1 MKKVEPINLIEY
13 NLVKLLNVIHTS
25 FSFRNN
31 SISELGPF
39 IEFII
44 IDFAKDLELPGFPTR
59 NSGILRLV
67 HTTIINTFSRRAE
80 FLAMFFPNFMLSNKT
95 S

>member
-1 MKKVEPINLIEY
+1 MKKVEPINVIGYRLVNFLI
-13 NLVKLLNVIHTS
+13 VIHTS

-31 SISELGPF
+31 PVSELGPF

-44 IDFAKDLELPGFPTR
+44 IDFAKDLELPGFPIR
-59 NSGILRLV
+59 NSGILRLI
-67 HTTIINTFSRRAE
+67 HTTIINTFSCRAE
-80 FLAMFFPNFMLSNKT
+80 FLAIFSPSFMLSSKT